1 MEIQTM
7 SRTQNFRQSGLSLIE
22 LMIAMALGLIIM
34 IGVGSLFVSSSRSNA
49 ELQKSAQQI
58 ENGRYATQILS
69 DDLKHVGYF
78 GEYAAAVAPAGTPDP
93 CETNNA
99 TNLYNGMALPVQ
111 AYRAPDFATRP
122 VIAGTT
128 CGALISNANLAPGSD
143 VIVLRRASTAP
154 LADGETAVSG
164 EAYLQAN
171 GLAAEMQ
178 FGNGAAFTSTAKRKA
193 DGTATTILDK
203 TALRAAPTR
212 KYEVRVYFVAPCS
225 QGSGAD
231 GICAVGDDT
240 IPTLKRLEL
249 KAVGGAR
256 EMSIVPLVEG
266 IEFLKAEWGIDDQ
279 PVAVSAST
287 GLTGDGVVESYQDA
301 PSDAELTN
309 AVAAKI
315 FVLARN
321 TEPTSNHVDDKTY
334 TLGTVAGTTTVATN
348 DRFKR
353 HVFGTDARMMNLGGR
368 KEIPE

>member
-1 MEIQTM
+1 M
-7 SRTQNFRQSGLSLIE
+7 SRTHSQQAGLSLIE

-58 ENGRYATQILS
+58 ENGRYATEILT
-69 DDLKHVGYF
+69 DELKHAGFF
-78 GEYAAAVAPAGTPDP
+78 GEFFASIAPGGTPDP

-99 TNLYNGMALPVQ
+99 ATLYDAMAFPVQ
-111 AYRAPDFATRP
+111 AYRAPNFATRP

-143 VIVLRRASTAP
+143 VIVVRRASTAP
-154 LADGETAVSG
+154 LANGAIAVSG
-164 EAYLQAN
+164 EPYLQAN
-171 GLAAEMQ
+171 SLSAEIQ
-178 FGNGAAFTSTAKRKA
+178 FGNGAAFTYTAMRKA

-212 KYEVRVYFVAPCS
+212 KYEVRVYFIAPCS
-225 QGSGAD
+225 QGSGAN

-249 KAVGGAR
+249 KAVGGVR
-256 EMSIVPLVEG
+256 EMAIVPMVEG
-266 IEFLKAEWGIDDQ
+266 IEYLKAEWGIDDE
-279 PVAVSAST
+279 PVAINAST
-287 GLTGDGVVESYQDA
+287 GMTGDGVVESYQDA
-301 PSDAELTN
+301 PTAAELTN
-309 AVAAKI
+309 AVAAKL

-321 TEPTSNHVDDKTY
+321 TEPSSDYVDDKTY
-334 TLGTVAGTTTVATN
+334 TLGNVAGTTTAATN

-353 HVFGTDARMMNLGGR
+353 HVFGTDVRMMNLGGR